1 MASEDYYQILGV
13 KDAAKPGQIKTAYR
27 QLAFQYHPDRNT
39 GNPDAAEKMKRVNE
53 AYAVLSNPEKRREY
67 DRIRKQFGAS
77 AYSQFRKNYS
87 EQDIFSGSDIFN
99 IFDEMARS
107 FGFRNPDEIFKE
119 FYGQGYQHFEFKRP
133 GFFFKGFI
141 FTGGFGRPDRPRAKL
156 PGLENLGRLSRFV
169 LKKISGIDI
178 PENGADITDVI
189 QLTPQQ
195 AMEGGPYAYF
205 LRQTAKKLVVQIP
218 KGIRHGQRIRLAG
231 QGQEGKGGG
240 TPGDLYLKVDIRKP
254 LLEKIK
260 DFTAGLIK
268 K

>member
-1 MASEDYYQILGV
+1 MTPKEYYQILGV
-13 KDAAKPGQIKTAYR
+13 KDTAKADQIKTAYR
-27 QLAFQYHPDRNT
+27 QLAFEYHPDRNT
-39 GNPDAAEKMKRVNE
+39 ENPDAAEKMKHVNE

-67 DRIRKQFGAS
+67 DTIRKQFGAS

-107 FGFRNPDEIFKE
+107 FGFRNPDEIFRE
-119 FYGQGYQHFEFKRP
+119 FYGQGYRHFEFKRP
-133 GFFFKGFI
+133 GFFFKGFV
-141 FTGGFGRPDRPRAKL
+141 FTGGLGRPSRPRKKL
-156 PGLENLGRLSRFV
+156 PGLGNFGRLSRFV
-169 LKKISGIDI
+169 FKKISGVDI

-195 AMEGGPYAYF
+195 ALEGGPYAYF
-205 LRQTAKKLVVQIP
+205 LRQKAKKLVVQIP

-231 QGQEGKGGG
+231 QGQEGKSGGKS
-240 TPGDLYLKVDIRKP
+240 GDLYLKVDIKKP
-254 LLEKIK
+254 LFKKIK
-260 DFTAGLIK
+260 EFTTGLVK